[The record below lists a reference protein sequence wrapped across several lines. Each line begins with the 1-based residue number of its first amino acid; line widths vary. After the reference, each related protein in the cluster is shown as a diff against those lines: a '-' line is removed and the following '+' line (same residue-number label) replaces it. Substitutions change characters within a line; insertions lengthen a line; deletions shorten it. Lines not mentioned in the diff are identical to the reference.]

1 MNTTTDRST
10 LIQSKMMRGALGA
23 VTPGMRPGT
32 DAKSAAVAFEGYDDI
47 ASSREALEATDE
59 DTTNPYDESL
69 EDKQS
74 RLESSSST
82 TIVSGIISG
91 SHSET
96 DPLADAA
103 AAEITRVKRRLS
115 DAAVSSV
122 EGNKRPTFLYQE
134 TRSFLKV
141 TTPSRNAAAH
151 QKGSATSANTSAAF
165 PEDVSK
171 VVELSTPTPPR
182 SNFVGGPGG
191 PHRSGPL
198 GAAAHTPGSPPPSV
212 PQTAN
217 TGAFNAFSE
226 SYEISKS
233 TAANAPSFAVA
244 YPPSIKTGAGSAAA
258 YTPRQAL
265 GQTLPSG
272 PSVRSVG
279 PGAALVTASIVASVG
294 PSWQTNDNE
303 EHARQ
308 KRPWTA
314 AANVD
319 GNQPRRNL
327 RIRIQDEAVVENE
340 ARPEEEDEG
349 THETYTGSSY
359 SDEQNSYSY
368 SYSED
373 EGDYEYY
380 EEFYEEEV
388 EEDEEDEE
396 EPHIDMIE
404 GDHHGHTLHDILYG
418 TPKAGGNASR
428 SYSRDQRESM
438 RSDDPF
444 LTGSKGNREPRH
456 VGHVHLRHSGER
468 MRSRSASIDSSE
480 AADEAAAA
488 HRRSTTPERV
498 NQHHF
503 HRQKP
508 AKTHERAGSEDG
520 ESGHRAAAAAGK
532 KHKKRDYEHG
542 EPYTEGTFKNT
553 NKKSKKASGHYGAEE
568 DLDEMEMHK
577 TDSDLEGS
585 EVSHEPITSAAR
597 AGKGNRAAS
606 YSSSFSDTIDVDD
619 NFTARSGSRPHHRE
633 RRLSPKEAKDRHRH
647 RRSGAVGAEEAE
659 EARKLAAKDGG
670 KGTKEEDPI
679 GMPSPQKRSG
689 ASYTASEKAVGAA
702 GHDGKGSSSKKD
714 VKRED
719 AKAKKGG
726 SLLSEDGHSSKKDD
740 GDAKDK
746 DKDKAGLLIKC
757 ACCSKENAS
766 DAMDKKAKD
775 EEENG
780 NLRSEDNRDAKDKKK
795 SCLMVKCACCSKENA
810 SDAMDKKAK
819 DEEENGN
826 LRSEDN
832 RDAKDKKKSCLM
844 VKCACCS
851 KENNAKAQDKKK
863 SCLMVKCACCS
874 NENASDAMD
883 KKAEDEEEN
892 GNLRSEGDRDA
903 KDKKKSC
910 LMVKCACCSNE
921 NASDAMDKKAK
932 DEEENGNL
940 RSEGDR
946 DAKDKKKSCLMV
958 KCACC
963 SKENN
968 AKAQDKKKS
977 CLTIKCACCS
987 KENAKDKKQKD
998 KGGICSRLRSF
1009 FCICGCKKRTK
1020 AQVADKKGKHDGK
1033 RKETDITSTRKE
1045 EGADSH
1051 EISPATIHSTSPKRR
1066 RSTSPA
1072 KNPVNHQF
1080 SSRQTNR
1087 VHHKTDETPEASKSQ
1102 RAKQQKE
1109 AKRDAAGTPEPAS
1122 PASSASMRKESEE
1135 RTEDEVSVSVSEQ
1148 AAHQPTSRP
1157 MSRSTAQVRRPH
1169 RRAESTE
1176 AQRGIG
1182 SQPADHSGARGKPEA
1197 VSVATPSD
1205 MSDMGENNE
1214 PGASKSPQAQQQQ
1227 QRRRHRETRV
1237 SKKPRRRSRTSHR
1250 RRENESSR
1258 RRSEAK

>member
-1 MNTTTDRST
+1 MDTTTDSRT
-10 LIQSKMMRGALGA
+10 LIQSGKMMRGALGA
-23 VTPGMRPGT
+23 ATPGMRPGT
-32 DAKSAAVAFEGYDDI
+32 DDKSAAVAFEGDDDI

-74 RLESSSST
+74 QLESSST
-82 TIVSGIISG
+82 TIVSGNISG
-91 SHSET
+91 LHSET
-96 DPLADAA
+96 GPLADAA
-103 AAEITRVKRRLS
+103 AAKIMRGKSRLS

-122 EGNKRPTFLYQE
+122 EGSKRPAFLYQE

-141 TTPSRNAAAH
+141 TTPPRNAVAH
-151 QKGSATSANTSAAF
+151 QQGPTTSANTSAAF

-198 GAAAHTPGSPPPSV
+198 GAAVHTPGSPPPSV

-226 SYEISKS
+226 SYGISQS
-233 TAANAPSFAVA
+233 PAANAPSF
-244 YPPSIKTGAGSAAA
+244 AAA

-265 GQTLPSG
+265 GQTLTSG

-294 PSWQTNDNE
+294 PSWQANDNE

-319 GNQPRRNL
+319 GNQPRRNR

-340 ARPEEEDEG
+340 ARPDEEDEG

-359 SDEQNSYSY
+359 SDEQNSY

-444 LTGSKGNREPRH
+444 LTGPKGKKKPRH
-456 VGHVHLRHSGER
+456 RGHVHLRHSGER
-468 MRSRSASIDSSE
+468 MRSRSASVDSSE
-480 AADEAAAA
+480 AADEAVA

-508 AKTHERAGSEDG
+508 AKAHERAGSEDG

-532 KHKKRDYEHG
+532 KHKKSDYEHG

-553 NKKSKKASGHYGAEE
+553 SKKSKKKDKKKASGHYGAEE

-597 AGKGNRAAS
+597 AGKGSRAAS
-606 YSSSFSDTIDVDD
+606 YSSSFSDTIDVDED
-619 NFTARSGSRPHHRE
+619 FTARSGSHSHHRE

-647 RRSGAVGAEEAE
+647 HRSGAVGAE

-670 KGTKEEDPI
+670 KGIKAEDPI
-679 GMPSPQKRSG
+679 GMPSRQKRAG
-689 ASYTASEKAVGAA
+689 ASYKASEKAVGAA

-714 VKRED
+714 AKRED

-726 SLLSEDGHSSKKDD
+726 SLLSENDHSSTKDD
-740 GDAKDK
+740 GDAK

-757 ACCSKENAS
+757 ACCSKESAS

-775 EEENG
+775 KRKDEDESG
-780 NLRSEDNRDAKDKKK
+780 RLRSED
-795 SCLMVKCACCSKENA
+795 
-810 SDAMDKKAK
+810 
-819 DEEENGN
+819 
-826 LRSEDN
+826 
-832 RDAKDKKKSCLM
+832 
-844 VKCACCS
+844 
-851 KENNAKAQDKKK
+851 
-863 SCLMVKCACCS
+863 
-874 NENASDAMD
+874 
-883 KKAEDEEEN
+883 
-892 GNLRSEGDRDA
+892 DRDA
-903 KDKKKSC
+903 KDKKKSGLC
-910 LMVKCACCSNE
+910 KRCACCSTKKDSNI
-921 NASDAMDKKAK
+921 AKDKRK
-932 DEEENGNL
+932 DEEENGRL
-940 RSEGDR
+940 RSEDDR
-946 DAKDKKKSCLMV
+946 DAKDKKKSGLC
-958 KCACC
+958 KRCACC
-963 SKENN
+963 STKKDSTIAKDKRKDEEENGRLRSEDDRD
-968 AKAQDKKKS
+968 AKDKKKS
-977 CLTIKCACCS
+977 GLMIKCACCS
-987 KENAKDKKQKD
+987 KEDAKDKEKKV

-1009 FCICGCKKRTK
+1009 FCSCGGKKRTK

-1033 RKETDITSTRKE
+1033 HKETDATSTEKE
-1045 EGADSH
+1045 EGANSH
-1051 EISPATIHSTSPKRR
+1051 EISPATSRSTSPKKR

-1072 KNPVNHQF
+1072 KDSVNHQF

-1087 VHHKTDETPEASKSQ
+1087 VHHKTDETPKASKSQ
-1102 RAKQQKE
+1102 QVKQQKE

-1122 PASSASMRKESEE
+1122 PVSSASMREESEE
-1135 RTEDEVSVSVSEQ
+1135 HREDEVSVSVSDQ

-1157 MSRSTAQVRRPH
+1157 TSHSTAQVRRPH

-1176 AQRGIG
+1176 AQRGIRAR
-1182 SQPADHSGARGKPEA
+1182 PADHSGVRGKPEA
-1197 VSVATPSD
+1197 ASVATPSD
-1205 MSDMGENNE
+1205 ISDMGENNE

-1227 QRRRHRETRV
+1227 QQRRRHRHRQTRV
-1237 SKKPRRRSRTSHR
+1237 SKQPRRRSRTSR
-1250 RRENESSR
+1250 QRREDESSHK
-1258 RRSEAK
+1258 RSEAK

>member
-1 MNTTTDRST
+1 MDTTTDSST
-10 LIQSKMMRGALGA
+10 LIQSGKMMRGALGA
-23 VTPGMRPGT
+23 ATPGMRPGT
-32 DAKSAAVAFEGYDDI
+32 DDKSAAVAFEGDDDI
-47 ASSREALEATDE
+47 ASNREALEATDE

-74 RLESSSST
+74 QLESSSST
-82 TIVSGIISG
+82 TIVSGNISG
-91 SHSET
+91 LHSET
-96 DPLADAA
+96 GPLADAA
-103 AAEITRVKRRLS
+103 AAKITRGKSRLS

-122 EGNKRPTFLYQE
+122 EGNKRPTFLYHE

-141 TTPSRNAAAH
+141 TTPPRNAAAH
-151 QKGSATSANTSAAF
+151 QQGPTTSANTSAAF

-198 GAAAHTPGSPPPSV
+198 GVAAHTPGSPLPSV
-212 PQTAN
+212 PQTAS
-217 TGAFNAFSE
+217 TGAFYAFSD
-226 SYEISKS
+226 SYGISQN

-258 YTPRQAL
+258 YTPQQAL
-265 GQTLPSG
+265 GQTFTSG

-279 PGAALVTASIVASVG
+279 PGAALLTASIVASVG

-319 GNQPRRNL
+319 GNQPRRNR

-340 ARPEEEDEG
+340 ARPDEEDEG

-359 SDEQNSYSY
+359 SDEQH

-418 TPKAGGNASR
+418 TPKAGGNTSR

-444 LTGSKGNREPRH
+444 LTGPKGKKEPRH
-456 VGHVHLRHSGER
+456 RGHVHLRHSGER
-468 MRSRSASIDSSE
+468 MRSRSASVDSSE

-508 AKTHERAGSEDG
+508 AKAHERAGSKDG

-532 KHKKRDYEHG
+532 KHKKSDYEHG
-542 EPYTEGTFKNT
+542 EPYTEGTFKKT
-553 NKKSKKASGHYGAEE
+553 SKKSKKDKKASGHYGAEE

-577 TDSDLEGS
+577 TDSDIEGS
-585 EVSHEPITSAAR
+585 DVSHEPITSAAR
-597 AGKGNRAAS
+597 AGKGSRAAS
-606 YSSSFSDTIDVDD
+606 YSSSCSDTIDVDD
-619 NFTARSGSRPHHRE
+619 NFTARSGSHSHHRE

-647 RRSGAVGAEEAE
+647 HRSGAVGAE
-659 EARKLAAKDGG
+659 EARKLAAKDGS
-670 KGTKEEDPI
+670 KGIKAEDPI
-679 GMPSPQKRSG
+679 GMPSRQKRAGS
-689 ASYTASEKAVGAA
+689 SYKASEKAVGAA
-702 GHDGKGSSSKKD
+702 GHGGKGSSSKKD
-714 VKRED
+714 AKRED

-726 SLLSEDGHSSKKDD
+726 SLLSEDDHSSKRDD
-740 GDAKDK
+740 GDA
-746 DKDKAGLLIKC
+746 KDKAGLLIKC
-757 ACCSKENAS
+757 ACCSKESAS

-775 EEENG
+775 KRKGEEENG
-780 NLRSEDNRDAKDKKK
+780 SLRSEDDRRAKDKKGGLFKRCACCSTKKGSTKAKDKRKGEEENGSLRCEDDRRAKDKKK
-795 SCLMVKCACCSKENA
+795 SGLMINCACCSKED
-810 SDAMDKKAK
+810 SAK
-819 DEEENGN
+819 T
-826 LRSEDN
+826 
-832 RDAKDKKKSCLM
+832 
-844 VKCACCS
+844 
-851 KENNAKAQDKKK
+851 QDKNKGG
-863 SCLMVKCACCS
+863 LM
-874 NENASDAMD
+874 
-883 KKAEDEEEN
+883 
-892 GNLRSEGDRDA
+892 
-903 KDKKKSC
+903 
-910 LMVKCACCSNE
+910 
-921 NASDAMDKKAK
+921 
-932 DEEENGNL
+932 
-940 RSEGDR
+940 
-946 DAKDKKKSCLMV
+946 
-958 KCACC
+958 
-963 SKENN
+963 
-968 AKAQDKKKS
+968 
-977 CLTIKCACCS
+977 IKCACCS
-987 KENAKDKKQKD
+987 KEGAKDKKQKDKKD

-1009 FCICGCKKRTK
+1009 FCICGGKKRTK

-1033 RKETDITSTRKE
+1033 RKETDTTPTEKE
-1045 EGADSH
+1045 GGANSH
-1051 EISPATIHSTSPKRR
+1051 EISPATSHSTSPKKT
-1066 RSTSPA
+1066 RSMSPA
-1072 KNPVNHQF
+1072 EDPVNYQL

-1087 VHHKTDETPEASKSQ
+1087 VHHKVDETPKASKSQ
-1102 RAKQQKE
+1102 QAKQQKE
-1109 AKRDAAGTPEPAS
+1109 AKIDAAGTPEPAS
-1122 PASSASMRKESEE
+1122 PVSSASMREESEE
-1135 RTEDEVSVSVSEQ
+1135 HREDEVSVLVSDQ
-1148 AAHQPTSRP
+1148 AAHQPTPRP
-1157 MSRSTAQVRRPH
+1157 TSRSTAQVRRPH

-1176 AQRGIG
+1176 AQRGIEAR
-1182 SQPADHSGARGKPEA
+1182 SADHSGVRRKPEA
-1197 VSVATPSD
+1197 ASVATPSD

-1227 QRRRHRETRV
+1227 QRRRHRHRQTRV
-1237 SKKPRRRSRTSHR
+1237 SKQPSRRSRMNR
-1250 RRENESSR
+1250 QRREDESSH